1 MNLIVVLFSEASIEI
16 VIDLLSLEVCDIL
29 IDCNLRSEL
38 SLCLGSLV
46 IVGAVSAVF
55 LQRKS
60 FLVVLVSSIRHAITI
75 STSINFI

>member
-1 MNLIVVLFSEASIEI
+1 MNLIVVLFSKASIEI
-16 VIDLLSLEVCDIL
+16 VIDLLSLEIYNIL

-38 SLCLGSLV
+38 SLSQGSLV
-46 IVGAVSAVF
+46 IAGTVSAIL

-60 FLVVLVSSIRHAITI
+60 FLVVFIGVVRHAITI